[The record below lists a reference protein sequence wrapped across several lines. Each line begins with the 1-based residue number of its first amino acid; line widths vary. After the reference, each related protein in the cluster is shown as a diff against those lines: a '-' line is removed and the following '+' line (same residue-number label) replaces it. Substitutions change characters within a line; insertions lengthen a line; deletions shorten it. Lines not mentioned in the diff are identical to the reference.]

1 MRDLGDVGNAR
12 RLLNVVLHFF
22 VWGSLLACALVFS
35 PPAAAMDQ
43 GQAYADVLKQ
53 LDEKCAA
60 YSFAGATEIRD
71 VTWTQNGQ
79 EGTYAAQGMC
89 YAGGS
94 FQGIMT
100 GAASFTGTCAQRPNR
115 TDFAGNAQGRVCFDG
130 CTYDVTLDLDAGTY
144 LSVPN
149 GSTCKPSDDA
159 PPPSVDSD
167 GDGVPDDQDA
177 FPNDPTE
184 TKDSD
189 GDGIGDNSD
198 AAPND
203 PSNGKDGGEGDEKD
217 NTATGGGDC
226 RAPPACSGDGIACNT
241 NFQMWS
247 ARCAVERLGGTVS
260 GNPGN
265 CGASYTCDGNAV
277 GCAQLAVQR
286 AALCA
291 GNGDGDGSGDG
302 SVSGGGDCAHPFV
315 CTGGDPIACA
325 QLRQAQVAKCA
336 LVGDGGPPSVVG
348 DDVEASDLFGLSERS
363 SSISFDDGGW
373 LGGRTCPDVSFL
385 SDLPEGREAL
395 CNGVSVLAVYML
407 ILGFIHSM
415 WIVGRAVTGGE

>member
-1 MRDLGDVGNAR
+1 
-12 RLLNVVLHFF
+12 
-22 VWGSLLACALVFS
+22 
-35 PPAAAMDQ
+35 
-43 GQAYADVLKQ
+43 
-53 LDEKCAA
+53 
-60 YSFAGATEIRD
+60 
-71 VTWTQNGQ
+71 
-79 EGTYAAQGMC
+79 MC
-89 YAGGS
+89 
-94 FQGIMT
+94 I
-100 GAASFTGTCAQRPNR
+100 
-115 TDFAGNAQGRVCFDG
+115 
-130 CTYDVTLDLDAGTY
+130 
-144 LSVPN
+144 
-149 GSTCKPSDDA
+149 PSDA
-159 PPPSVDSD
+159 TPPPKVDSD
-167 GDGVPDDQDA
+167 GDGVPDDEDA

-189 GDGIGDNSD
+189 GDGIGDNAD
-198 AAPND
+198 TAPND
-203 PSNGKDGGEGDEKD
+203 PNNGKDEGEGDEKD
-217 NTATGGGDC
+217 NTASGGGDC
-226 RAPPACSGDGIACNT
+226 RAPPSCSGDGIACNT

-385 SDLPEGREAL
+385 SELPEGREAL